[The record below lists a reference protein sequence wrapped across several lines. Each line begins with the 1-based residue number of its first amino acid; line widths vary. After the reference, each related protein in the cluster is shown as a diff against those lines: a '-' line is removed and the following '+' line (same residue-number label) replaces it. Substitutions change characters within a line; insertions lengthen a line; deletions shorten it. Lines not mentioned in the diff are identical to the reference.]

1 MSSSNKNNNNN
12 NNNNNINKHHSRSRS
27 REREN
32 SDSSYHR
39 HRRDSSP
46 SRHHHR
52 YHDNIKIYISNL
64 SSNISQHKIKD
75 EFNKYGSVYD
85 LVLKKKMEKVQIILA
100 LLLCQK
106 KQTLNMQ

>member
-12 NNNNNINKHHSRSRS
+12 LNKHHSRSRS

-32 SDSSYHR
+32 SDNSYHR
-39 HRRDSSP
+39 HRRDSSSP

-64 SSNISQHKIKD
+64 SSTVSQHKIKD
-75 EFNKYGSVYD
+75 EFNKYGNVYD
-85 LVLKKKMEKVQIILA
+85 LVLKKKKMVKVQIILA